1 MKNQFSDF
9 HNGGN
14 ILISSIPIT
23 ELTMYLYLALAVL
36 PVACM
41 AVLQLQLDTR
51 EQVRLQG
58 ESYSVDCI
66 GQAET
71 LHLKVQWIHPQ
82 HFPVVVSYSR
92 KYDHLYTKIA
102 TLRINAVNGSD
113 SGNFTCVVKEQ
124 NETLSAATMLWVVE
138 KGYVQIL
145 TDQETV
151 LEADAGDCLQ
161 LQVRIEAYPELREHE
176 WIYEIMNNSAD
187 HKSTFLAK
195 HNSYESSLFLVRLK
209 ESESGTYTFFA
220 SNGEANSSLTF
231 HLLINQKPTVTIKK
245 EQITADDK
253 KDAAFR
259 CLASGFPAP
268 SIHWYQCPAHRD
280 RCTENGTINFEK
292 LIPQKKTSIVSE
304 TLYGRTEVESVLSV
318 HKVKPGSLLECY
330 ASNKAGGSSF
340 SISFLGDPA
349 TNALF
354 TPFLSGAVS
363 VAVLLLIFL
372 LLLLYKY
379 KQRPTYE
386 VRWKIIEA
394 VHGND
399 YTFIDPTQLPYNE
412 KWEFPR
418 EKLRLGKILGAGAFG
433 KVVEATAYGLGT
445 EDSATKVAVKMLKPS
460 AHSTEREA
468 LMSELKILSHLGQ
481 HTHVVNLLGACTLG
495 GPVLVITEYCC
506 YGDLLNF
513 LKNKA
518 QYLTWND
525 ALNDYKNFM
534 HSKKPLSD
542 CTEGYLPM
550 RPRLSSMSPMI
561 SQTDSLPIEEDDDP
575 LPLNIEDLQTFSYQV
590 ATGMDFLSSRNCIHR
605 DLAARNVLLTKG
617 RIAKICD
624 FGLAR
629 DIMNDSNYVV
639 KGNARLPVKWM
650 APESIFDCVY
660 TVQSDVWSYGI
671 LLWEIFSLGS
681 SPYPGIPVDSR
692 FYKLIRSGFQ
702 MDRPS
707 SATPEL
713 YDIMTKCWNLEPTD
727 RPTFDQIVKLINK
740 QRSVFTEQDYT
751 NLPVEYK
758 PPESPTFQSPDQR
771 NCEMVDE
778 TVLLINPY
786 SKI

>member
-1 MKNQFSDF
+1 
-9 HNGGN
+9 
-14 ILISSIPIT
+14 
-23 ELTMYLYLALAVL
+23 MYLYLALVVL
-36 PVACM
+36 PVGCV

-51 EQVRLQG
+51 EQVKLQG

-66 GQAET
+66 GKAESLDLSVKWVHPHSSAIVSIQRYYSNLFT
-71 LHLKVQWIHPQ
+71 IRARLHI
-82 HFPVVVSYSR
+82 
-92 KYDHLYTKIA
+92 D
-102 TLRINAVNGSD
+102 AVNGSD
-113 SGNFTCVVKEQ
+113 SGNFTCIVKGRM
-124 NETLSAATMLWVVE
+124 ETRSAVTMLRVIE
-138 KGYVQIL
+138 NAYVQIF
-145 TDQETV
+145 TDQETN
-151 LEADAGDCLQ
+151 LEADAGDSLR
-161 LQVRIEAYPELREHE
+161 LRLGVESYPKLKQHQ
-176 WIYEIMNNSAD
+176 WIYETMNNSAD
-187 HKSTFLAK
+187 HKSTFLEK
-195 HNSYESSLFLVRLK
+195 HNSYECSLLLVRLK

-231 HLLINQKPTVTIKK
+231 HLLINQKPTVTI
-245 EQITADDK
+245 E
-253 KDAAFR
+253 KDAAFH

-268 SIHWYQCPAHRD
+268 TIHWYQCPPHRD
-280 RCTENGTINFEK
+280 RCTENGIMHPHNP
-292 LIPQKKTSIVSE
+292 IPQTKMFVVSE
-304 TLYGRTEVESVLSV
+304 TLYGRTKVESVLSA
-318 HKVKPGSLLECY
+318 HEVKPGSLLECY
-330 ASNKAGGSSF
+330 AFNKAGGSSF
-340 SISFLGDPA
+340 SISIPDHPV

-354 TPFLSGAVS
+354 TPLLSGAVA

-379 KQRPTYE
+379 KQKPTYE

-394 VHGND
+394 VNGND

-418 EKLRLGKILGAGAFG
+418 EKLCFGKILGAGAFG

-460 AHSTEREA
+460 AHSTEKEA

-481 HTHVVNLLGACTLG
+481 HMHVVNLLGACTLG

-518 QYLTWND
+518 QYLVCGD
-525 ALNDYKNFM
+525 ALNDYKNLM
-534 HSKKPLSD
+534 HNTKPLSN
-542 CTEGYLPM
+542 CSGGYLPM

-561 SQTDSLPIEEDDDP
+561 SQTDPLTIEEDEDP
-575 LPLNIEDLQTFSYQV
+575 LPLNIEDLLSFSYQV

-605 DLAARNVLLTKG
+605 DLAARNVLLTEG
-617 RIAKICD
+617 QIAKICD

-713 YDIMTKCWNLEPTD
+713 YDIMTKCWNLTPTD
-727 RPTFDQIVKLINK
+727 RPTFDQIVKLIYK
-740 QRSVFTEQDYT
+740 QRSEFVEEDYA
-751 NLPVEYK
+751 NLPSKCEV
-758 PPESPTFQSPDQR
+758 PERPTVQSPDHS
-771 NCEMVDE
+771 NCETVDE

-786 SKI
+786 SKV